1 MSASGFVV
9 SPAVRRGAWIAAAV
23 GLGGLAVGMALEST
37 RALASLLT
45 NGFFFLCLG
54 LGGAVFLALMYVA
67 NAGWFTVFKRIPEA
81 FASYVP
87 VGAASLLL
95 LLPGVSSLYLWA
107 RPGVMEK
114 DHLLHAK
121 AAFLNVPS
129 FAVRMVV
136 MLGLWSAFA
145 WVLRRNSLRQDQ
157 ERNAEG
163 TRRNVKVSALF
174 LCLFGLTF
182 CLAAFDWLM
191 SLEPHWFS
199 TIFGLYNIAGLLSSS
214 VCALTMAAILL
225 KRSGAMPAI
234 NTSHLHDL
242 GKLMFGFATL
252 WAYLWF
258 SQFLLIWYANLPEE
272 TVYYVAR
279 MHGGWT
285 VPFYAN
291 LAINWALPFLLL
303 LPRSAKRS
311 EAHLLRVASLL
322 LVGRWLDLYLMVA
335 PSNMPENA
343 SVGLYEAAGFLGL
356 AGLFVVSVTRAVQ
369 SVPLVPEGD
378 PYLMESLHHHT

>member
-9 SPAVRRGAWIAAAV
+9 SPGARKGAWAVAA
-23 GLGGLAVGMALEST
+23 LGLAVLGAGLALEPT

-45 NGFFFLCLG
+45 SGFYFLCLG
-54 LGGAVFLALMYVA
+54 LGGAVFLALMYVS
-67 NAGWFTVFKRIPEA
+67 NAGWATVFKRIPEA
-81 FASYVP
+81 FAAYVP
-87 VGAASLLL
+87 VGAVPMLLL
-95 LLPGVSSLYLWA
+95 VPGASALYLWA
-107 RPGVMEK
+107 RPGVMET
-114 DHLLHAK
+114 DHLLHLK
-121 AAFLNVPS
+121 QAFLNVPA

-136 MLGLWSAFA
+136 LLGLWSAFA
-145 WVLRRNSLRQDQ
+145 WVLRRNSLKQDT
-157 ERNAEG
+157 EKTPELTG
-163 TRRNVKVSALF
+163 RNVVVSALF
-174 LCLFGLTF
+174 LCLFALTF

-199 TIFGLYNIAGLLSSS
+199 TIYGLYNIAGLLSST
-214 VCALTMAAILL
+214 VCALTVAAILL
-225 KRSGAMPAI
+225 RRSGAMPSI

-258 SQFLLIWYANLPEE
+258 SQFLLIWYSNLPEE

-279 MHGGWT
+279 THGGWT

-303 LPRSAKRS
+303 LPRAAKRN
-311 EAHLLRVASLL
+311 EAHLLRVAGLL

-335 PSNMPENA
+335 PSNMPEGPA
-343 SVGLYEAAGFLGL
+343 VGLYEVAGFLGL
-356 AGLFVVSVTRAVQ
+356 GAVFVLAVTRAVQ
-369 SVPLVPEGD
+369 AAPVVPQGD
-378 PYLMESLHHHT
+378 PYLVESLHHHT